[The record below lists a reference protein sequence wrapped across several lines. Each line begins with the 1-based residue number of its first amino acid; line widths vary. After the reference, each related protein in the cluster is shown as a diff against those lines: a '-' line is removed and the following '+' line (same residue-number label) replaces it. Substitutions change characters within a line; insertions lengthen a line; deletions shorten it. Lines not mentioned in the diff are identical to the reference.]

1 MESET
6 KYNIEY
12 DEIVTKINNLD
23 INNPPT
29 KDEIIYK
36 YVLENNKLSEEQI
49 ITLIDAIDE
58 KNKTI
63 DTTLSKKMLINQQ
76 DLNGMT
82 PLKMAI
88 QTNNTNIVEKIIGKG
103 ANVNGIFDDK
113 LLKIEDTEVNVG
125 PKPLKFAVIN
135 GSNNV
140 ILQKLIQNCAKVD
153 VSDLNLISSRR
164 FFDDDIII
172 KFVDNIKFDNEILM
186 LDDMFEKLL
195 DKKKEIIIKYILTKN
210 PEIIKDSILYKK
222 ELEKLKTDG
231 KKRSKRRKSKK
242 RSKRRKSKRS
252 SKRKS
257 KKYS

>member
-63 DTTLSKKMLINQQ
+63 DTEPSTLSKKKMLINQQ

-88 QTNNTNIVEKIIGKG
+88 KTNNTNIVEKIIGKG

-135 GSNNV
+135 GSNND
-140 ILQKLIQNCAKVD
+140 ILQKLIRNGAKVD

-164 FFDDDIII
+164 FFDDDII
-172 KFVDNIKFDNEILM
+172 KTFVDNIKFDNEILM

-210 PEIIKDSILYKK
+210 PEIIKDSI
-222 ELEKLKTDG
+222 
-231 KKRSKRRKSKK
+231 SSICQKS
-242 RSKRRKSKRS
+242 SIG
-252 SKRKS
+252 
-257 KKYS
+257 